1 MKSSF
6 ALSAFIVSI
15 VAGGAIAA
23 ENSKPPATDPTT
35 ATKSHSHMMEKT
47 GVPASKGTPAP
58 ADGKTATGQDKS
70 KHSHPRDGK

>member
-6 ALSAFIVSI
+6 ALTAFIVSI

-23 ENSKPPATDPTT
+23 EKGKPPATDPTT
-35 ATKSHSHMMEKT
+35 AKSHSHMMEKT
-47 GVPASKGTPAP
+47 GTLAPKAAPAP